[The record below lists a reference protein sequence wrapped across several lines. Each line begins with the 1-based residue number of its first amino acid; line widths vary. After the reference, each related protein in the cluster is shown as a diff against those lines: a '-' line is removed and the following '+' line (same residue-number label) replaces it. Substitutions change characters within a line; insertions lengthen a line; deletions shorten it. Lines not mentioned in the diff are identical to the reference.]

1 MSVPRSEEVER
12 MRPEGGQER
21 DDRGLAWAMMMLDL
35 AEGVVGVRREEEGEL
50 LDGEKVGGG
59 QGGR

>member
-1 MSVPRSEEVER
+1 
-12 MRPEGGQER
+12 
-21 DDRGLAWAMMMLDL
+21 MMLDL
-35 AEGVVGVRREEEGEL
+35 AEGVVGVRREEDGEV